1 MVSSDYKK
9 QALKKLNGRW
19 GEVALI
25 AFLYS
30 LIIWVFQFLA
40 RSVPFLSLG
49 LIVVEIP
56 LVFGLVL
63 SFYKI
68 FNNGNPECFDF
79 FTDGFKNFERAWGI
93 SLRILVKLIVPFILI
108 IVSVLLIAFGS
119 MAYVSKPLF
128 QSSYE
133 PDSNFI
139 IFIILGSVLL
149 VVSSVWFIVKNYYY
163 AISKIIAVDN
173 PDLSTLEV
181 VEKSKT
187 LMTGNRA
194 KLFVLQLSFIGW
206 AILCVFTLGI
216 GYFWLTPYIQF
227 AEIAFYKNLIGDNG
241 TIEIDGTEK
250 IDDLKQD

>member
-1 MVSSDYKK
+1 
-9 QALKKLNGRW
+9 
-19 GEVALI
+19 
-25 AFLYS
+25 
-30 LIIWVFQFLA
+30 
-40 RSVPFLSLG
+40 
-49 LIVVEIP
+49 
-56 LVFGLVL
+56 
-63 SFYKI
+63 
-68 FNNGNPECFDF
+68 
-79 FTDGFKNFERAWGI
+79 
-93 SLRILVKLIVPFILI
+93 
-108 IVSVLLIAFGS
+108 

-194 KLFVLQLSFIGW
+194 KLICITIIFYR
-206 AILCVFTLGI
+206 LGHLMCF
-216 GYFWLTPYIQF
+216 YSWNWLFLAYTIYSICG
-227 AEIAFYKNLIGDNG
+227 IAFYKNLIGDNG